1 MAIKQTTR
9 LSKIRFA
16 ILAGVCMAIASPAAA
31 LSAQTKAFLVSVGID
46 PESPSVKIADA
57 DGEIHTTFRGDPEV
71 FSLEKLAADKR
82 ANAVRQFIFTR
93 SLIREIKAK
102 GSDYHWPDDVHAYP
116 DYDGR
121 FLTVEERLVV
131 VDKITEAR

>member
-1 MAIKQTTR
+1 MVIATP
-9 LSKIRFA
+9 
-16 ILAGVCMAIASPAAA
+16 AIA
-31 LSAQTKAFLVSVGID
+31 LSQQTREFLASLGID
-46 PESPSVKIADA
+46 PDSAQVKIAEA

-102 GSDYHWPDDVHAYP
+102 GEDYHWPKDGNAYP

-121 FLTVEERLVV
+121 FLTTEERLVV
-131 VDKITEAR
+131 VDKLTAR